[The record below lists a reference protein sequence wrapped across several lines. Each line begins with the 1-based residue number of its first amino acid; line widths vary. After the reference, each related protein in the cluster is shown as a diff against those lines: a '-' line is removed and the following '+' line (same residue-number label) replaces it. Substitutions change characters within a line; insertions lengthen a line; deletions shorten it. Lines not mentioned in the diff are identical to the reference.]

1 MISSVCEVPVIG
13 VRVLGPVEATVDGA
27 RADIGGLRQRCV
39 LARLIA
45 AQGRVV
51 SADRLIEDLY
61 SDEAPPRALAAV
73 QSYVSHLRR
82 ALEPGRQAWAAAGVL
97 VTSPP
102 GYALRLDRAAVDA
115 WEFEDQVHGTAG
127 LDDAAAAHDRLSAA
141 LAQWRGA
148 AFQEFGGLPWADL
161 EASRLDELRLL
172 ATEQL
177 AECAL
182 RLGHAAQT
190 VAGLDRLTAEQ
201 PLREESWRLLALALY
216 QSGRQGDALATLRR
230 ARAKLA
236 AELGVDPGP
245 GLRDLESD
253 ILAQAP
259 HLSAPVPGARRVP
272 VAAAPGPARTDPP
285 ASAEAYVGRDAE
297 LRRIDDAAREAA
309 QARMQ
314 IVLVAGDAGAGKS
327 ALAGVV
333 SRRLADEGWTVTM
346 GRCPEHDGAPAG
358 WPWAEALRR
367 LARTI
372 APAEPE
378 ALASLLTDAPVQA
391 ADAAAARFRLHRAVS
406 EYLENA
412 SGGAP
417 LLIVLEDLHRA
428 DAETLAILTDISAG
442 AAASRMLVLATYRA
456 AEAPGHLSE
465 CLATLAVRA
474 PARITLRGLDVAATG
489 DLVRATCTHVVDSAT
504 ARDIAER
511 TGGNPFF
518 IKETARLLDS
528 EGVLAA
534 ASEVPAGVR
543 EVLQRRIARLP
554 ATAETVLRHA
564 SVLGTEADVGV
575 LGEVAGVEDQVLL
588 DAVEAGLLTGLVTE
602 PAAGRIRFAH
612 ALVRDTFYEGL
623 SRLRRSRLHARAAE
637 AIERHSSGDVA
648 ALAHHFGEAGT
659 DPGKEARYCG
669 LAAAQAEQRFA
680 YDEAARLWE
689 QAIAAVDRADGT
701 PVRDRLELVLRLVGA
716 LAPTE
721 QVARARSFRREAVR
735 AALPLADPVL
745 LARVITAF
753 DVPRAWYATEYGGS
767 DGELIG
773 TVEHALATLPAGQE
787 LLRCRL
793 LTTLAF
799 ELDRAGSDRGYQVSA
814 QAVQLARRLGDVDAL
829 GTAIYG
835 RVWHT
840 SGHDGLAERVSLGSE
855 LLGLPAKSVT
865 TEALGHIILMA
876 ANVSA
881 ADFRAA
887 DLHAD
892 EAAGIAERHDLM
904 LAAIPVGF
912 YRALRK
918 ALSADVPAAE
928 ELYRRGAALMDRLG
942 QWQHGAFVSVMGRFC
957 VRTMVGQAGDM
968 AGELER
974 LQQVPVPTPA
984 IAAPYALALAAAGRV
999 PEARAV
1005 AARMPAALRHD
1016 HLWLLVTAIRALL
1029 AIAID
1034 DAERARSCYRELLP
1048 YAARPAGTETG
1059 TMALWPTAQI
1069 LGDLARYLAVD
1080 DARAHYRHALAIAE
1094 RSGIVAWRDAATS
1107 RLE

>member
-1 MISSVCEVPVIG
+1 VIT
-13 VRVLGPVEATVDGA
+13 VRVLGPVEVAVDGA
-27 RADIGGLRQRCV
+27 PADIGGLRQRCV

-61 SDEAPPRALAAV
+61 SDEAPPRALAAI

-82 ALEPGRQAWAAAGVL
+82 ALEPGRRAWAAAGVL

-102 GYALRLDRAAVDA
+102 GYAIRLDRAAVDA
-115 WEFEDQVHGTAG
+115 WEFEDEVHRAAG
-127 LDDAAAAHDRLSAA
+127 LDDPESAHDRLSAA
-141 LAQWRGA
+141 LAGWRGA

-172 ATEQL
+172 AAEQL
-177 AECAL
+177 AACAL
-182 RLGHAAQT
+182 RLGLAAQT
-190 VAGLDRLTAEQ
+190 VADLDRLTAEQ
-201 PLREESWRLLALALY
+201 PLREEAWRLLALALY

-245 GLRDLESD
+245 GLRELEGD

-259 HLSAPVPGARRVP
+259 HLSAPVAAVRRTP
-272 VAAAPGPARTDPP
+272 NAAVPGPAGHDPP
-285 ASAEAYVGRDAE
+285 AAADAYFGRDAE
-297 LRRIDDAAREAA
+297 LGRLASAARDAAEG
-309 QARMQ
+309 RMQ

-333 SRRLADEGWTVTM
+333 SRRLAADGWTVTV
-346 GRCPEHDGAPAG
+346 GRCPEHEGAPAG

-367 LARTI
+367 LTRTI
-372 APAEPE
+372 APAEPQ
-378 ALASLLTDAPVQA
+378 ALAALLTDAPA
-391 ADAAAARFRLHRAVS
+391 PSGDAAAARFRLHRAVS
-406 EYLENA
+406 EYLEKVSSA
-412 SGGAP
+412 AP

-428 DAETLAILTDISAG
+428 DAETLAILTDSCAD
-442 AAASRMLVLATYRA
+442 AAAARMIVLATYRPA
-456 AEAPGHLSE
+456 DAPAHLSE
-465 CLATLAVRA
+465 CLAALAARDPAWVTLG
-474 PARITLRGLDVAATG
+474 GLDVAATD
-489 DLVRATCTHVVDSAT
+489 DLVRATCTHAVDAAT
-504 ARDIAER
+504 ARVIAER

-554 ATAETVLRHA
+554 ATAETVLRQA
-564 SVLGTEADVGV
+564 SVLGTEADIGI
-575 LGEVAGVEDQVLL
+575 LGEVAGVEDNVLL
-588 DAVEAGLLTGLVTE
+588 DAVDAGLLTGLITE

-612 ALVRDTFYEGL
+612 ALIRDTLYDGL
-623 SRLRRSRLHARAAE
+623 SRLRRSRLHARVGE
-637 AIERHSSGDVA
+637 AIERHSPGDMA

-659 DPGKEARYCG
+659 DPGKTARYCS

-689 QAIAAVDRADGT
+689 RAIAAVDQADGT
-701 PVRDRLELVLRLVGA
+701 PVRDRLELMLRLVGA

-721 QVARARSFRREAVR
+721 QVARARSLRRDAVR
-735 AALPLADPVL
+735 AALPLGDPVL
-745 LARVITAF
+745 LARLITAF
-753 DVPRAWYATEYGGS
+753 DVPRAWYATEYGAS
-767 DGELIG
+767 DEELVG
-773 TVEHALATLPAGQE
+773 TVEHALATLPAEEE

-799 ELDRAGSDRGYQVSA
+799 ELDRVGSDRGYQVSA
-814 QAVQLARRLGDVDAL
+814 QAVELARRLGDVDAL
-829 GTAIYG
+829 ATAIYG

-840 SGHDGLAERVSLGSE
+840 SRRDGLAERVSLGAE
-855 LLGLPAKSVT
+855 LLDLPAKSVT
-865 TEALGHIILMA
+865 TETLGHIILMA

-892 EAAGIAERHDLM
+892 GAARIAERHDLM

-928 ELYRRGAALMDRLG
+928 ELYRRGAAQMDRLG
-942 QWQHGAFVSVMGRFC
+942 QWQHGVFVSLMGRFC
-957 VRTMVGQAGDM
+957 VRTTLGQAADM
-968 AGELER
+968 VDELE
-974 LQQVPVPTPA
+974 LQQVPVRNPV

-999 PEARAV
+999 PEAHAV
-1005 AARMPAALRHD
+1005 AARVPAVRRD
-1016 HLWLLVTAIRALL
+1016 YLWLLVTAICALL

-1048 YAARPAGTETG
+1048 YAARPAGTDTG
-1059 TMALWPTAQI
+1059 TMTLWPTAQI

-1094 RSGIVAWRDAATS
+1094 RSGIVPWRDAALN
-1107 RLE
+1107 RLQ